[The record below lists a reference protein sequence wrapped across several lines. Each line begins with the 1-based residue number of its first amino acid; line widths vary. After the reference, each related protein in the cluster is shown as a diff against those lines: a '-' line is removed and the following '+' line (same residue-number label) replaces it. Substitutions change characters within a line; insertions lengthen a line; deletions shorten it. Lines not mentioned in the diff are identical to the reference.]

1 MLGVEILLYILYN
14 MYIMN
19 KKSETISVSKARE
32 QLAEITGQVRF
43 GKKRF
48 IFSSR
53 GRQVAAIVP
62 IEDLKLLEEIEDMI
76 DIRESKEA
84 LEDEGRITLE
94 EFLAKL
100 GIKDEEIKNHKPRI

>member
-1 MLGVEILLYILYN
+1 MYN
-14 MYIMN
+14 MS

-32 QLAEITGQVRF
+32 QLAEITGKVRF

-53 GRQVAAIVP
+53 GKQIAAIVP

-84 LEDEGRITLE
+84 LEDEGRITFDE
-94 EFLAKL
+94 VMAKL
-100 GIKDEEIKNHKPRI
+100 GIKEEEIRNHKLEQ